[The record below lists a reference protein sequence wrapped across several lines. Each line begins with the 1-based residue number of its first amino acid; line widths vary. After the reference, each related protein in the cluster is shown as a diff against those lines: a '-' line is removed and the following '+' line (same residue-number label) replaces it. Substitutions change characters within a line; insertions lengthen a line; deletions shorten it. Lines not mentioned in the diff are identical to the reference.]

1 MEGRTRRGVSFAAIA
16 CAGLLACL
24 ALSAAATSVVRVQ
37 NGAFALLGGTPKIV
51 SLARSTFSDGDGTLV
66 IRQFGPQRKILL
78 HYDLDMEK
86 LMHLIVVRDDF
97 AEFMH
102 LHPAFDA
109 TTGAFTQAIK
119 KSPYHRYY
127 VYADTTPRG
136 IGQQV
141 FRFTLANDEPL
152 TASSVSTVPS
162 NASVAVAPYT
172 ATLGATTLHANQ
184 AQLLSF
190 NVSRNGA
197 PANDLRPYL
206 GAAAHAV
213 FINVATLQYVH
224 LHPTVKGAPAM
235 EMSGGMPMAHA
246 AAGPAMQLNLPPLP
260 AGTYKLWLQF
270 GGADGRVYTA
280 PFTLLLR

>member
-1 MEGRTRRGVSFAAIA
+1 MEGRTRRRVTFAAVA
-16 CAGLLACL
+16 SAALLAFC
-24 ALSAAATSVVRVQ
+24 ALSVASASVVRIQ
-37 NGAFALLGGTPKIV
+37 NGAFALLGGAPKIA
-51 SLARSTFSDGDGTLV
+51 SLARSTFSEGNGTLV
-66 IRQFGPQRKILL
+66 IRQFGSERKILL
-78 HYDLDMEK
+78 DYDMDMEK

-109 TTGAFTQAIK
+109 MTGAFTQAIK
-119 KSPYHRYY
+119 KNPYHRYY

-152 TASSVSTVPS
+152 TASSFPTAPS
-162 NASVAVAPYT
+162 SASVAVAPYT
-172 ATLGATTLHANQ
+172 ASLGATTLRANQ
-184 AQLLSF
+184 AQSLAF

-197 PANDLRPYL
+197 PASDLRPYL

-224 LHPTVKGAPAM
+224 LHPTVKGAAAM
-235 EMSGGMPMAHA
+235 QMSAGMAMAHA
-246 AAGPAMQLNLPPLP
+246 AAGPAMQLNLPALP

-270 GGADGRVYTA
+270 RGGDDRVYTA

>member
-1 MEGRTRRGVSFAAIA
+1 MEGRTRGGVTFAAVA
-16 CAGLLACL
+16 SAALLAFC
-24 ALSAAATSVVRVQ
+24 ALSVAWASVVRVQ
-37 NGAFALLGGTPKIV
+37 NGAFALLGGTPKIT
-51 SLARSTFSDGDGTLV
+51 SLARSTFSEGNATLV
-66 IRQFGPQRKILL
+66 IRQFGPERKILL
-78 HYDLDMEK
+78 DYDMDMEK

-119 KSPYHRYY
+119 KNPYHRYY

-152 TASSVSTVPS
+152 TAFPVSIALS

-172 ATLGATTLHANQ
+172 ASLGATTLRANQ
-184 AQLLSF
+184 AQSLAF

-197 PANDLRPYL
+197 PASDLRPYL

-224 LHPTVKGAPAM
+224 LHPTVKGAGAM
-235 EMSGGMPMAHA
+235 QMNAGMAMAHA
-246 AAGPAMQLNLPPLP
+246 AAGPAMQLNLPALP

-270 GGADGRVYTA
+270 RGGDDRVYTA